1 MNEIC
6 SKPMDGIET
15 QQDWS
20 KVLNRIAAERDRQ
33 QFSALYDHF
42 APLLKSYLIG
52 RGAGAAI
59 AEEILQETLLQVW
72 HRAHQ
77 FNAERGNAATWIYRV
92 ARNKYYDHLRHQR
105 LADRP
110 PPEPDAMALDGA
122 TQTERELESEL
133 DGQLLSNT
141 LQQLPSRQAQVLY
154 MSYYQGKSHAEI
166 AQSMEIPLGSVKST
180 LRLAFEK
187 LRSCLG
193 GAR

>member
-1 MNEIC
+1 MNYISEN
-6 SKPMDGIET
+6 PMDGIET

-20 KVLNRIAAERDRQ
+20 EVLNRIAVERNRQ

-52 RGAGAAI
+52 RGASAAI
-59 AEEILQETLLQVW
+59 AEELLQETLLQVW
-72 HRAHQ
+72 HRAHL
-77 FNAERGNAATWIYRV
+77 FNAQRGNAATWIYRV
-92 ARNKYYDHLRHQR
+92 ARNKYYDYLRHQR

-110 PPEPDAMALDGA
+110 PPEPDPSEAE
-122 TQTERELESEL
+122 TERQTEREIESEL
-133 DGQLLSNT
+133 DSQLLNNT

-166 AQSMEIPLGSVKST
+166 AQSMDIPLGSVKST